1 MDNQFHTN
9 LPESSPYRYG
19 EDFTLEQDELWF
31 SWEGAGRF
39 EGDYCAFEGYRTV
52 EQAAADAV
60 FRLAIADGQDW
71 AEALSTVAAAHLPTD
86 HLDLECLE

>member
-1 MDNQFHTN
+1 MDNQLHIN
-9 LPESSPYRYG
+9 LPESSPYQCDR
-19 EDFTLEQDELWF
+19 DFTLEQDEQWF
-31 SWEGAGRF
+31 IWEGAGRF

-71 AEALSTVAAAHLPTD
+71 AEALMTVIAARLPID
-86 HLDLECLE
+86 HLDVFLE